1 MSNAIEIKHLEKRYE
16 GFALRDVNI
25 TLPSGYIMGFIGEN
39 GAGKTT
45 TIKAMMGLVRPDGG
59 QIKILGGTMSD
70 GDRELR
76 ENIGM
81 VTEDYGLPAE
91 ADAVS
96 IGRIMSGL
104 YRTWDSRKFSGYM
117 DRFGLPARKRV
128 KDYSRGMKVKLS
140 IAVALSHDSKLLVMD
155 EATSGLDPAARDDVL
170 DILRDF
176 IQDESHSVFISSHIL
191 SDLEKVCDYITFIH
205 RGRIV
210 LSSEK
215 DALTEKYGIVRCPKT
230 ELESIESS
238 AVVAVRETG
247 FGVEALVEREKVNPA
262 LITDNATIED
272 IMVMII
278 KEDEK

>member
-1 MSNAIEIKHLEKRYE
+1 MSNAIEIKHLKKTYD
-16 GFALRDVNI
+16 GFSLRDVDI

-45 TIKAMMGLVRPDGG
+45 TIKAMMGLIRPDSGE
-59 QIKILGGTMSD
+59 IKLLGRSVSD
-70 GDRELR
+70 DDRELR
-76 ENIGM
+76 ENIGL
-81 VTEDYGLPAE
+81 VTEDYGMPAE
-91 ADAVS
+91 ADAAD
-96 IGRIMSGL
+96 IGRIMNGI
-104 YRTWDSRKFSGYM
+104 YRTWDSGRFSGYM
-117 DRFGLPARKRV
+117 ERFGLPARKKI
-128 KDYSRGMKVKLS
+128 KDYSKGMKVKLS

-210 LSSEK
+210 FSSEK
-215 DALTEKYGIVRCPKT
+215 DALMEKYGIVRCSR
-230 ELESIESS
+230 EDFESLERN

-247 FGVEALVEREKVNPA
+247 FGVEALVEKEMVNPA
-262 LITDNATIED
+262 LITDNAAIED

>member
-1 MSNAIEIKHLEKRYE
+1 MSNAIEIKHLKKTYD
-16 GFALRDVNI
+16 GFSLRDVDI

-45 TIKAMMGLVRPDGG
+45 TIKAMMGLIRPDSGE
-59 QIKILGGTMSD
+59 IKLLGRSVSD
-70 GDRELR
+70 DDRELR
-76 ENIGM
+76 ENIGL
-81 VTEDYGLPAE
+81 VTEDYGMPAE
-91 ADAVS
+91 ADAAD
-96 IGRIMSGL
+96 IGCIMNGI
-104 YRTWDSRKFSGYM
+104 YRTWDSGRFSGYM
-117 DRFGLPARKRV
+117 ERFGLPARKKI
-128 KDYSRGMKVKLS
+128 KDYSKGMKVKLS

-210 LSSEK
+210 FSSEK
-215 DALTEKYGIVRCPKT
+215 DALMEKYGIVRCSR
-230 ELESIESS
+230 EDFESLERN

-247 FGVEALVEREKVNPA
+247 FGVEALVEKEMVNPA
-262 LITDNATIED
+262 LITDNAAIED